1 METKLQVFY
10 NEESNVNIR
19 TQVIN
24 GEPWFVA
31 KDVCAALDIT
41 NPRDAIKKM
50 LDDDERGVANFYT
63 PANGYQGGGEQ
74 QLNVVNESGLYNLIF
89 RSRKPEARAFRKWVT
104 NEVLPS
110 IRRTGAYGVE
120 HQERKRLPLPKYR
133 PFFDEWKQRVR
144 PYISRKE
151 LEDVAK
157 ECVVTLS
164 HVQKVYA
171 GTSMSA
177 PVTRIITEYAKRNR
191 KHNVVYPEPQPVHW
205 QMCIEWDE

>member
-19 TQVIN
+19 TQIIDN
-24 GEPWFVA
+24 ENYFVA
-31 KDVCAALDIT
+31 KDVCDALGIS
-41 NPRDAIKKM
+41 NSRDAM
-50 LDDDERGVANFYT
+50 NRLDEDEKAMSVLPTQF
-63 PANGYQGGGEQ
+63 GEKAM
-74 QLNVVNESGLYNLIF
+74 NMVNESGLYNLIF
-89 RSRKPEARAFRKWVT
+89 QSRKPEARAFRKWVT

-120 HQERKRLPLPKYR
+120 QSERKRLPLPKYR

-191 KHNVVYPEPQPVHW
+191 KHNVHYPEPQPVHW